1 MKYERQKIVN
11 CFWEGITLWKRPEL
25 PKIEFKK
32 GRNTYKVTDVRCLN
46 QVAVDIFVNILS
58 IVCANQVEEV
68 GYDVTQ
74 LKESEINLISDILSG
89 IECECK
95 YRGCR
100 IQTVFLV
107 SGCRIKET
115 KKGKKEIIFE
125 LVKENANAI
134 YEYAQA
140 HKEKNNVF
148 GYLELALVVVDESKK
163 RMQEAFKKAESDDTF
178 EKVFGEQNAKVK
190 QRTKTRNSKVQQRKV

>member
-1 MKYERQKIVN
+1 
-11 CFWEGITLWKRPEL
+11 
-25 PKIEFKK
+25 
-32 GRNTYKVTDVRCLN
+32 
-46 QVAVDIFVNILS
+46 
-58 IVCANQVEEV
+58 
-68 GYDVTQ
+68 
-74 LKESEINLISDILSG
+74 
-89 IECECK
+89 
-95 YRGCR
+95 
-100 IQTVFLV
+100 V

-134 YEYAQA
+134 YEYAQT

-163 RMQEAFKKAESDDTF
+163 RMQEAFKKCADDNTF

-190 QRTKTRNSKVQQRKV
+190 QGTKTRNPKVQQRKV

>member
-1 MKYERQKIVN
+1 MEYERQEIKQS
-11 CFWEGITLWKRPEL
+11 FWEGVTLWKRPEL

-74 LKESEINLISDILSG
+74 LKENEINLISDILSG

-95 YRGCR
+95 YRGGR

-115 KKGKKEIIFE
+115 KKGKKEIVFE

-134 YEYAQA
+134 YEYAQT

-163 RMQEAFKKAESDDTF
+163 RMQEAFKKCADDNTF

-190 QRTKTRNSKVQQRKV
+190 QGTKTRNPKVQQRKV